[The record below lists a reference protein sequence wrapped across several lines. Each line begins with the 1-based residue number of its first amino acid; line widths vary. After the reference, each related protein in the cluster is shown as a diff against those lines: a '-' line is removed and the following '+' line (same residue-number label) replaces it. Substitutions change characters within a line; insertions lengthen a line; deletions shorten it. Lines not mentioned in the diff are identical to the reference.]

1 MHSTVFLLKA
11 QKKDDSKLQTTV
23 NTKAQL
29 KSKVK
34 KNQKNIR
41 KMKKSVSENTIKKLV
56 KTPEEV
62 KKLPGGVPCTV
73 RITPQ
78 A

>member
-1 MHSTVFLLKA
+1 MYSTVFLLKA
-11 QKKDDSKLQTTV
+11 QTT
-23 NTKAQL
+23 TKTKTQL
-29 KSKVK
+29 KNKVK

-41 KMKKSVSENTIKKLV
+41 KMRKSVSENKVKKLV